1 MVTYVVSYVGVVIQT
16 RKVERGVGRNGNI
29 VQDNGRALLLAG
41 NCLSSTGCA
50 TERASS
56 SLLEGLELG
65 GLSDGWCSWDG
76 SSIACQCSEENEG

>member
-1 MVTYVVSYVGVVIQT
+1 MVNYVVSYVGVVIQT
-16 RKVERGVGRNGNI
+16 RKVKRGVGGNGNV

-56 SLLEGLELG
+56 SLLEGLELRG
-65 GLSDGWCSWDG
+65 SSDGWCSWDG
-76 SSIACQCSEENEG
+76 SSIACQCGEEDSG